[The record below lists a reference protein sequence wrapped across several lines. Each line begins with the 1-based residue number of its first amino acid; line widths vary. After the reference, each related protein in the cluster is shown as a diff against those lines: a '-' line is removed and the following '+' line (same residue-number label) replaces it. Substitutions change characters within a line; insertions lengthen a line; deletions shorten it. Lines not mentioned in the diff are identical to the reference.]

1 MRFKLR
7 ARHLLRNVDP
17 ISAVRITVLS
27 FSCDRSLPPLTSG
40 FTKIFPLITRCSEMP
55 LQLSIVVSGQSLT
68 AFRKPDWSCP
78 VDKKLAAEKIRARLE
93 KRLATF
99 LGCELRELPRMKL
112 GTLVHTLFL
121 LLGDSEELGGFHTS
135 MDGVLQLVGRE
146 MVWDIELKA
155 EEAETPKVVI
165 N

>member
-1 MRFKLR
+1 MVK
-7 ARHLLRNVDP
+7 
-17 ISAVRITVLS
+17 
-27 FSCDRSLPPLTSG
+27 
-40 FTKIFPLITRCSEMP
+40 KI
-55 LQLSIVVSGQSLT
+55 
-68 AFRKPDWSCP
+68 
-78 VDKKLAAEKIRARLE
+78 AAERIRARLE
-93 KRLATF
+93 KRLANF
-99 LGCELRELPRMKL
+99 LGCEVGDLPRMKL

-146 MVWDIELKA
+146 IVWDIEPKA

>member
-1 MRFKLR
+1 M
-7 ARHLLRNVDP
+7 
-17 ISAVRITVLS
+17 
-27 FSCDRSLPPLTSG
+27 
-40 FTKIFPLITRCSEMP
+40 
-55 LQLSIVVSGQSLT
+55 
-68 AFRKPDWSCP
+68 
-78 VDKKLAAEKIRARLE
+78 DKKVAAEKIRARLE
-93 KRLATF
+93 KRLAAF
-99 LGCELRELPRMKL
+99 LFCEVGDLPRMKL

-155 EEAETPKVVI
+155 EEAETPREVI

>member
-1 MRFKLR
+1 
-7 ARHLLRNVDP
+7 
-17 ISAVRITVLS
+17 
-27 FSCDRSLPPLTSG
+27 
-40 FTKIFPLITRCSEMP
+40 
-55 LQLSIVVSGQSLT
+55 
-68 AFRKPDWSCP
+68 

-93 KRLATF
+93 KRLASF
-99 LGCELRELPRMKL
+99 LGCEVGDLPRMKL

-135 MDGVLQLVGRE
+135 IDGMLQLVGRE
-146 MVWDIELKA
+146 IVWDIEPKA